1 MSENL
6 HLTLDE
12 RNFIEQE
19 LAKNTTFSDIAK
31 YLGKDITT
39 ISKEVKKHR
48 IRKEGQAI
56 HIGFNH
62 CARRYNCRRKNICN
76 SNCLKSCKNC
86 IHCNKVCPDFED
98 GICLRLKR
106 APYTCNGCKVKYG
119 CKLTKYYYRALPSFN
134 KYKSVLSESR
144 QGINMTELELANLD
158 RLISPL
164 VKKGQ
169 SISHIYQTHDI
180 PCSRSTLYRYLAK
193 NCFSVGPIDLPRK
206 VHMKKRKDKRP
217 EAKDTK
223 ARTNRTY
230 EDFQKY
236 IEKHPELPIVEM
248 DTVEGIKGGR
258 VLLTFLFRNSRLI
271 LEEYEFL
278 RLKF

>member
-76 SNCLKSCKNC
+76 SNCLKNCK
-86 IHCNKVCPDFED
+86 K
-98 GICLRLKR
+98 L
-106 APYTCNGCKVKYG
+106 YT
-119 CKLTKYYYRALPSFN
+119 LQQSLP
-134 KYKSVLSESR
+134 
-144 QGINMTELELANLD
+144 
-158 RLISPL
+158 
-164 VKKGQ
+164 
-169 SISHIYQTHDI
+169 
-180 PCSRSTLYRYLAK
+180 
-193 NCFSVGPIDLPRK
+193 
-206 VHMKKRKDKRP
+206 
-217 EAKDTK
+217 
-223 ARTNRTY
+223 
-230 EDFQKY
+230 
-236 IEKHPELPIVEM
+236 
-248 DTVEGIKGGR
+248 
-258 VLLTFLFRNSRLI
+258 
-271 LEEYEFL
+271 
-278 RLKF
+278 